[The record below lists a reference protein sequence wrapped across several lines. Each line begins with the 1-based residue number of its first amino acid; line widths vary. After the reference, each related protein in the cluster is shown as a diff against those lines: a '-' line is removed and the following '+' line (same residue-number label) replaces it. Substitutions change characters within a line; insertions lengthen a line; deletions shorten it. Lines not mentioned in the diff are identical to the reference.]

1 MGRKALV
8 TGASGFVG
16 SYLCPAL
23 ISNGYEVHSLSET
36 RCDIRDY
43 QSVQELISRVQPQ
56 LIYHLAAMSF
66 VPACQAD
73 LDKTIAVNVSGT
85 HNLLKAS
92 MESGLRPK
100 MIFISTANLYGKVSA
115 DQIPITEATKVQ
127 PENNYALSKYMAE
140 AVVQMYARETDA
152 ETVIFRP
159 FNHIGPGQLDK
170 FVVSS
175 FAKQLIEIKKGM
187 KEPVMAVGN
196 LSPKRDFTDVRDIV
210 RAYVSAGEV
219 GSGIYNLCSDT
230 AYSIQDLLDRLI
242 KISGVECSVER
253 DQERYRKNDL
263 PVLSGNPAKAYQD
276 LGWEAEIALDQSL
289 EDILDYWDAQL
300 TG

>member
-1 MGRKALV
+1 
-8 TGASGFVG
+8 
-16 SYLCPAL
+16 
-23 ISNGYEVHSLSET
+23 
-36 RCDIRDY
+36 
-43 QSVQELISRVQPQ
+43 
-56 LIYHLAAMSF
+56 
-66 VPACQAD
+66 
-73 LDKTIAVNVSGT
+73 
-85 HNLLKAS
+85 
-92 MESGLRPK
+92 
-100 MIFISTANLYGKVSA
+100 
-115 DQIPITEATKVQ
+115 
-127 PENNYALSKYMAE
+127 
-140 AVVQMYARETDA
+140 
-152 ETVIFRP
+152 
-159 FNHIGPGQLDK
+159 
-170 FVVSS
+170 
-175 FAKQLIEIKKGM
+175 
-187 KEPVMAVGN
+187 MAVGN